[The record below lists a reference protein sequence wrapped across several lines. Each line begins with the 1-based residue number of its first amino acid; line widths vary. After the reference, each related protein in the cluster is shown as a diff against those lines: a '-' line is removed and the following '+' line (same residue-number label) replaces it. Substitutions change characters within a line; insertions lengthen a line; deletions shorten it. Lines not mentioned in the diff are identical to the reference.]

1 MASARL
7 LQSADVNRSLG
18 SGLTHRSGNART
30 AGDVNIHSS
39 TLYSP
44 PKQCTD
50 AKSMLPQP
58 TSRIFLKPRRSAVGL
73 SSKQPQTYSNGPSR
87 MSNSPPRT
95 GGQRSRRTRRP
106 SRSRASFVGAQE
118 SGNGDRNYVR
128 SSRVSPTRSS
138 AGPVTSEAVHRFAP
152 RSPSSFLVAVPA
164 VSNSKANFKEIS
176 PQRPSRKKVSPS
188 STVVTPQRMSN
199 QAGMTPIFE
208 SSVTAAAEPRKHF
221 NTMQVVAA
229 ENDDKENI
237 SPSVQA
243 AAARHARSR
252 SHSRTKATR
261 MSYRD
266 KAPPPLRLVD
276 IKTEKEATAAVALD
290 NTSQSSSLIVNN
302 YRLPHDVKTEI
313 RDAEITEAAPNLLLP
328 HRTSIQSV
336 APKRKKKDG
345 LNFAK
350 KVALPRLPTQIIQ
363 HTPKAIAP
371 KVSDPLHAEE
381 SPTVARL
388 GRLTPGGFPSLRS
401 QLFKR
406 APRLSALR
414 SEISG
419 LSVSIS
425 SLGSAITALPTQ
437 ILKHTPVQQTTKS
450 ERTTA
455 QVTSSASH
463 SPCISKGRAKSIWTM
478 ADEIALVRA
487 GGMLPSPKILAP
499 CPDAHVVA
507 LCLRRRNG
515 VEAANQDDKI
525 LQTPRRSSSIPA
537 HLHSSR
543 RHSSV
548 VSIEGSGRHGL
559 PLPERA
565 LDLAA
570 LEETQEAAK
579 HVERYRWTV
588 VSVKNSEQDE
598 GRGNGSGHLLH
609 RNGYGVYV
617 GAAGAK
623 PSLMTRAQ
631 TYVRFKFL
639 GSRPFASKKLVG
651 RGDSR
656 F

>member
-7 LQSADVNRSLG
+7 LQPADVNRSLG

-44 PKQCTD
+44 PKQCSD

-58 TSRIFLKPRRSAVGL
+58 TSRIFLKPRQSAVGL
-73 SSKQPQTYSNGPSR
+73 GSKQSQTYSTNGPSR
-87 MSNSPPRT
+87 VSNSPPRT
-95 GGQRSRRTRRP
+95 SGHRSRRTRRP

-128 SSRVSPTRSS
+128 PSRVSPTRPS
-138 AGPVTSEAVHRFAP
+138 AGPVTSEAVRRFAP

-164 VSNSKANFKEIS
+164 ANNSKANFKETS
-176 PQRPSRKKVSPS
+176 PQRLSRKKVSRS

-199 QAGMTPIFE
+199 QAGLTPIFE
-208 SSVTAAAEPRKHF
+208 SSVAAAEPRKHF

-252 SHSRTKATR
+252 SHSRTKAAR

-276 IKTEKEATAAVALD
+276 IQTEKEAAGAVALD
-290 NTSQSSSLIVNN
+290 KTSQSSLLIVNN
-302 YRLPHDVKTEI
+302 DALPHDVKTEN
-313 RDAEITEAAPNLLLP
+313 RDAEITEAVPNLLLP
-328 HRTSIQSV
+328 HRTSIQSD

-345 LNFAK
+345 LNIAK
-350 KVALPRLPTQIIQ
+350 KAALPRLPTQIIQ
-363 HTPKAIAP
+363 HTPKAIVP
-371 KVSDPLHAEE
+371 KVSNPPHAEE

-419 LSVSIS
+419 LSASIS
-425 SLGSAITALPTQ
+425 SLGSAISALPTQ
-437 ILKHTPVQQTTKS
+437 ILKHTPIQQTTKS

-455 QVTSSASH
+455 QVTGSASH

-487 GGMLPSPKILAP
+487 GGVLPSPKILAP

-543 RHSSV
+543 RHSRV
-548 VSIEGSGRHGL
+548 VSIEDSGRHGL

-565 LDLAA
+565 LDLAT
-570 LEETQEAAK
+570 LEETQEVAK

-588 VSVKNSEQDE
+588 VSVKNTEQDE

-617 GAAGAK
+617 GAAGTK